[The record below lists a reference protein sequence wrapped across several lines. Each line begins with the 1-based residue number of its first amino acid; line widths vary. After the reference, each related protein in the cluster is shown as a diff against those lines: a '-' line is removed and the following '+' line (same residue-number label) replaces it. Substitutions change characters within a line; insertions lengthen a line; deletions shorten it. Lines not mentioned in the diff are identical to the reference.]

1 MSNHWIERY
10 TYAVTRQLPQSQRE
24 DIERELR
31 GMITDRLNDRLQ
43 GREATSQDV
52 LAVLTELGDPRRW
65 ADRYRGRPRS
75 LIGPEL
81 YPTYLTILTIVL
93 SAVAIAMLVVF
104 RNRHN
109 VLPDEEGDFKE
120 VQVDELDPGMKASR
134 TFDEVGEF
142 GYYCSLHG
150 TPTKG
155 MFGAIK
161 VVE

>member
-1 MSNHWIERY
+1 MTSRG
-10 TYAVTRQLPQSQRE
+10 TR
-24 DIERELR
+24 
-31 GMITDRLNDRLQ
+31 TVRLALIA
-43 GREATSQDV
+43 GV
-52 LAVLTELGDPRRW
+52 GLLAVACAG
-65 ADRYRGRPRS
+65 GSSSSFS
-75 LIGPEL
+75 LPDGATWTKESGKDV
-81 YPTYLTILTIVL
+81 TVDTRDN
-93 SAVAIAMLVVF
+93 VF
-104 RNRHN
+104 VPQFIEVKKGAEVTWDNTGRNRHN

-150 TPTKG
+150 TATKG

>member
-1 MSNHWIERY
+1 DV
-10 TYAVTRQLPQSQRE
+10 AVFQRR
-24 DIERELR
+24 I
-31 GMITDRLNDRLQ
+31 IAAHRLDPL
-43 GREATSQDV
+43 GRDAS
-52 LAVLTELGDPRRW
+52 
-65 ADRYRGRPRS
+65 
-75 LIGPEL
+75 
-81 YPTYLTILTIVL
+81 
-93 SAVAIAMLVVF
+93 
-104 RNRHN
+104 HN

-150 TPTKG
+150 TATKG

>member
-1 MSNHWIERY
+1 VIAGVGLLAVACGGGSSSSFSLPDGATWTKESGN
-10 TYAVTRQLPQSQRE
+10 AVTVDTRDNVFVPQF
-24 DIERELR
+24 IEVKKGAEVTWDNT
-31 GMITDRLNDRLQ
+31 G
-43 GREATSQDV
+43 
-52 LAVLTELGDPRRW
+52 
-65 ADRYRGRPRS
+65 
-75 LIGPEL
+75 
-81 YPTYLTILTIVL
+81 
-93 SAVAIAMLVVF
+93 

-109 VLPDEEGDFKE
+109 VLPDDEGDFE
-120 VQVDELDPGMKASR
+120 SIEVDELDPGEKASR